1 MLQSLKVCMSAGI
14 NHTRKL
20 TAMSTEFHEIDPE
33 VMLKSLNILVKRGK
47 AQIFGSDDEKGVKFF

>member
-1 MLQSLKVCMSAGI
+1 MSAGI

>member
-1 MLQSLKVCMSAGI
+1 MPQSPKVRQLELTF
-14 NHTRKL
+14 HTRKL
-20 TAMSTEFHEIDPE
+20 TTIYTEFHDIDPE